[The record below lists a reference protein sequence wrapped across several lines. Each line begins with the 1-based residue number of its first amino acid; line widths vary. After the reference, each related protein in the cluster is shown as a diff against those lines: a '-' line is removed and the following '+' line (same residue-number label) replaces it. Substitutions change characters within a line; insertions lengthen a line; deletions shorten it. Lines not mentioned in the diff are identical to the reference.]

1 MMAMDKDEIT
11 RKHERDAEADLK
23 RQQNALPAW
32 HLRSTITGDL
42 TALGVQ
48 ENARAED
55 KLSNDDMLR
64 GLGVAGRQVPQQ
76 QVINLVEDVKPV
88 INPESDCTLSAHS
101 QADSTRHD
109 VSIFQYMTNI
119 TRRWQLQRPH
129 PHKRPPLVSVPLV
142 VLILVISP
150 TTKKKIGNPIL
161 STLTHSTTIGNGR
174 DQEKMWAR

>member
-101 QADSTRHD
+101 QADSIRHD
-109 VSIFQYMTNI
+109 VSTFQYMINI
-119 TRRWQLQRPH
+119 TRHWQLQRPH
-129 PHKRPPLVSVPLV
+129 PHRRPPLVSVPLV
-142 VLILVISP
+142 VPILVISP
-150 TTKKKIGNPIL
+150 TMKRKIGNRIL
-161 STLTHSTTIGNGR
+161 ST
-174 DQEKMWAR
+174 

>member
-48 ENARAED
+48 ENARTED

-76 QVINLVEDVKPV
+76 QVVNLVEDVKPV
-88 INPESDCTLSAHS
+88 INPESDCTLSAHF

-109 VSIFQYMTNI
+109 AFAFQYMTNI
-119 TRRWQLQRPH
+119 TRRWQLQRSH
-129 PHKRPPLVSVPLV
+129 LHKRPPQVSVPPV
-142 VLILVISP
+142 VPILVISP
-150 TTKKKIGNPIL
+150 TMKRKIGNRTL
-161 STLTHSTTIGNGR
+161 ST
-174 DQEKMWAR
+174 